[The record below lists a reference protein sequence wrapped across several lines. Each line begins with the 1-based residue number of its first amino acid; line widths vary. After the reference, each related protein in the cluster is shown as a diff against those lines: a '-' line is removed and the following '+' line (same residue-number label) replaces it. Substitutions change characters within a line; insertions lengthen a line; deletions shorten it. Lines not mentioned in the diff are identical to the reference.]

1 MTAISAQA
9 RRAFKWVSMGSDLV
23 RRPADGIVVLI
34 YHRVGAQTG
43 GAVDVPREQFAR
55 QLDHLGEH
63 CDVVS
68 LGQALDL
75 LDDPAAGSHDRPRV
89 VITFDDGTD
98 DFAEHAVPMLAER
111 QLPATLYVA
120 TDFVEREVPF
130 WGEGRALSWS
140 ALNDALSSGVV
151 DLASHT
157 HTHALLDHLASDA
170 IADELDR
177 SIELIGERT
186 GQTAVDFAYPK
197 ALDPSPAA
205 AAAVAER
212 FRSAALAGTRPNPYG
227 ATNALALSRSPVQR
241 TDTDRFFRAKVRGGM
256 GLEDDIRHLLLQRQ
270 RQNEQS

>member
-1 MTAISAQA
+1 MTVISTQA

-23 RRPADGIVVLI
+23 RRPDDGIVVLI
-34 YHRVGAQTG
+34 YHRVGAETG
-43 GAVDVPREQFAR
+43 GAVDVPRSQFAR
-55 QLDHLGEH
+55 QLDHLVAD

-68 LGQALDL
+68 LGEALSL
-75 LDDPAAGSHDRPRV
+75 LADPAAAAPERPRV

-98 DFAEHAVPMLAER
+98 DFVDLAVPMLAER

-130 WGEGRALSWS
+130 WGVGRALTWS
-140 ALNDALSSGVV
+140 ALNDALTS
-151 DLASHT
+151 DLITLGSHT
-157 HTHALLDHLASDA
+157 HTHALLDHLPAHA
-170 IADELDR
+170 IAEELDR
-177 SIELIGERT
+177 SVALIGERT
-186 GQTAVDFAYPK
+186 GQIAEDFAYPK

-227 ATNALALSRSPVQR
+227 STDALALRRSPVQR

-256 GLEDDIRHLLLQRQ
+256 GLEDDIRRKLLERQ
-270 RQNEQS
+270 RQNDQG